1 MTRQIALAAFLIC
14 LASAAG
20 AQAPDALP
28 DAYPDP
34 QCRKPQV
41 NMIRP
46 PTDQT
51 HRVDVLTQNDSEAV
65 NSYNSK
71 IRKFNTDSAA
81 FNACMHAYIDKA
93 NGDVKTVQE
102 KANADLKQISEH
114 ANASMKVI
122 QDKIRN
128 AVAEA
133 NSVTL
138 AMDEQAAKL
147 RKK

>member
-14 LASAAG
+14 LAGAAG
-20 AQAPDALP
+20 AQAPLP
-28 DAYPDP
+28 DTYPDP
-34 QCRKPQV
+34 QCNKPQV

-51 HRVDVLTQNDSEAV
+51 HRVDVRTQNDSEAV

-71 IRKFNTDSAA
+71 IKKFNRESTAY
-81 FNACMHAYIDKA
+81 NACMHVYIDKA
-93 NGDVKTVQE
+93 NDDVKIVQQ
-102 KANADLKQISEH
+102 KANADLKQISER

-122 QDKIRN
+122 QDKIRT

-133 NSVTL
+133 NSVSV
-138 AMDEQAAKL
+138 AMDEQTAKL
-147 RKK
+147 RKQ

>member
-14 LASAAG
+14 LAGAAG
-20 AQAPDALP
+20 AQAPLP
-28 DAYPDP
+28 EPYPDP
-34 QCRKPQV
+34 PCNKPQV

-51 HRVDVLTQNDSEAV
+51 HRVDVRTQNDSEAV

-71 IRKFNTDSAA
+71 IRKFNTDSTAY
-81 FNACMHAYIDKA
+81 NACMHAYIDKA

-114 ANASMKVI
+114 ANASMKAI
-122 QDKIRN
+122 QDKIRT